1 MAWNKRLCVR
11 SDANVYVL
19 YKGTFCALVSS
30 GQHCHSVAVFS
41 LCLRLSLN
49 LNRNVDLEH
58 MLPFFSFYLPKPKP
72 TSSSVSSWF
81 FYTSDSDKQRFDD
94 FITIKKKPT
103 IQVFDSNVSSP
114 GSSLTSQW
122 FFTSSKHKQ
131 QKRRHPLN
139 DKRIH
144 VQYLCDRSS

>member
-94 FITIKKKPT
+94 FITIKKKQLYKCLILTFPPL
-103 IQVFDSNVSSP
+103 VPPSP
-114 GSSLTSQW
+114 LSGFSQAPNINN
-122 FFTSSKHKQ
+122 
-131 QKRRHPLN
+131 RRGDIP
-139 DKRIH
+139 
-144 VQYLCDRSS
+144 